1 MRAAQS
7 PTLVETVWKRELEFG
22 RTLVNIIAPLRRV
35 HIECYSRGRRLD
47 YPEFSALEWDEKRRE
62 VLPVPQSEEGDIT
75 MANLALD
82 EQTKKLE
89 GTMRAP
95 ADTR

>member
-1 MRAAQS
+1 MRAAPS
-7 PTLVETVWKRELEFG
+7 PPLVETVWKRELEFG

-62 VLPVPQSEEGDIT
+62 VLAVLQLEEGDIT
-75 MANLALD
+75 MATIALD

-89 GTMRAP
+89 EHR
-95 ADTR
+95 R